1 MEPGVCR
8 YLLVMATRPS
18 LGADRTTHG
27 WSEGV
32 VLLTNSPGKQLGRTR
47 TPPLSVL
54 ALPLTSAPLPLQ
66 ASRGQLFCDMALGA
80 ERSTRILWLTHLDL
94 VLPFLRYGDCKA
106 PRKATN
112 SGMNRARST
121 VIGTE
126 RTGNPSLM
134 AAGNTQS
141 WSPLPSPL
149 GRSDAVIDEP
159 TAECGR
165 GVASLEN

>member
-1 MEPGVCR
+1 MPLSPSDGDSPEPGCGPNDARMVRRSCS
-8 YLLVMATRPS
+8 V
-18 LGADRTTHG
+18 
-27 WSEGV
+27 
-32 VLLTNSPGKQLGRTR
+32 NSPGKQLGRTR